1 MFNFQGASS
10 LSTRLSRAVSQ
21 VSFAIIPNPPPFV
34 NTFFSFF
41 FIFFLFSFPFLQPPR
56 VLLHC
61 TFFLFLPFVLACG
74 RLLYFTYYMSFS
86 LHMFLLCCY
95 ILILFSLL
103 LFLFSLLVFLLVIC
117 IFIFSLEPPLTE
129 EPTVK
134 SLQNPSVGFAVTAP
148 LKGNVINLRLFA
160 KFLGSMWAS
169 TPTDYALTVPL
180 RNITFL
186 YLL

>member
-1 MFNFQGASS
+1 M
-10 LSTRLSRAVSQ
+10 
-21 VSFAIIPNPPPFV
+21 SFAIIPNPPPFV
-34 NTFFSFF
+34 NTFFHS
-41 FIFFLFSFPFLQPPR
+41 FLFFSSFLSPFLQPPR

-74 RLLYFTYYMSFS
+74 RLLYFIYYMLLIFPFSSF
-86 LHMFLLCCY
+86 CGY

-129 EPTVK
+129 ELTVK

-148 LKGNVINLRLFA
+148 LKGNVINLRLLQN
-160 KFLGSMWAS
+160 FLGRCGHRPLWIVTLSNFI
-169 TPTDYALTVPL
+169 VGHRPL
-180 RNITFL
+180 RIML
-186 YLL
+186 